1 MKPHLLENELEVDD
15 DWLPQNATSLAR
27 VRSMYH
33 LIDGFPPLCMY
44 KDFPLECP
52 SLPTIHNG
60 HHTGQHVEKFVA
72 GLSVTYSC
80 EPGYLLVG
88 KKTIKCLS
96 SGAWDDVIPTCKGTL
111 NLLSI

>member
-1 MKPHLLENELEVDD
+1 MMTDYHRMHAMYL
-15 DWLPQNATSLAR
+15 ATF
-27 VRSMYH
+27 RSMYH
-33 LIDGFPPLCMY
+33 LIDGFPPMCTY

-60 HHTGQHVEKFVA
+60 HHTGQHVDQFVA

-80 EPGYLLVG
+80 EPGYLLTG

-96 SGAWDDVIPTCKGTL
+96 SGDWDGVIPTCKGIL
-111 NLLSI
+111 HLLSI